1 MRGSLRRS
9 ARIKAADLPA
19 SCCDTQRPLVVET
32 LHRGTAGFALPSDG
46 RGDDIMYMGP
56 CGLPSANANHLSTID
71 ERAAK

>member
-1 MRGSLRRS
+1 MHGSLQRS

-46 RGDDIMYMGP
+46 RDDDIMYMGALRLAV
-56 CGLPSANANHLSTID
+56 GKRESSLD
-71 ERAAK
+71 D